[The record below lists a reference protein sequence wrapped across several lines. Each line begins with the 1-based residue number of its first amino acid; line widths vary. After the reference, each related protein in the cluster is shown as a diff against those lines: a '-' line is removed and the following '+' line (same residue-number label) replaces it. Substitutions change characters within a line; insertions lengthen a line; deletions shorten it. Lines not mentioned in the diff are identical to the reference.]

1 MPVERIHISKSFVP
15 YLSLL
20 FWPSKCFVYI
30 YVYEI
35 ERTCAWGEKKEATN
49 YTYSKW
55 WCVYVFVKA
64 IIHSWQKKRKKEKK
78 TCIVASFVLLIHA
91 KNVKYQET
99 HSRSFYSLYIY
110 ILLLHRNVDDD
121 DDAILKR
128 KKKKKTITKKTER
141 ENKKRKACESKLNLY
156 GHEWPFTFE
165 TDMLIVPIML
175 LSNMWHLRFFL
186 EISK

>member
-1 MPVERIHISKSFVP
+1 MIIMNTPTNMMPVERIHISKSFVP

-110 ILLLHRNVDDD
+110 IFCCYIEMSTTMTTRYWRGRR
-121 DDAILKR
+121 KR
-128 KKKKKTITKKTER
+128 R
-141 ENKKRKACESKLNLY
+141 L
-156 GHEWPFTFE
+156 
-165 TDMLIVPIML
+165 
-175 LSNMWHLRFFL
+175 
-186 EISK
+186 

>member
-1 MPVERIHISKSFVP
+1 MQRMITMNTPTNMMPVERIHISKSFVP

-55 WCVYVFVKA
+55 WCVYVVD
-64 IIHSWQKKRKKEKK
+64 KRKERKKK

-99 HSRSFYSLYIY
+99 HSLSFYSLYIY
-110 ILLLHRNVDDD
+110 SVVTSKCRRRWRRDIEEEEEKEDYN
-121 DDAILKR
+121 
-128 KKKKKTITKKTER
+128 KKNWER
-141 ENKKRKACESKLNLY
+141 E
-156 GHEWPFTFE
+156 
-165 TDMLIVPIML
+165 
-175 LSNMWHLRFFL
+175 
-186 EISK
+186 